1 MNFKLEKN
9 NYLSLISQEDLLA
22 LVRDPGR
29 LTCWG
34 IMDPGKSCF
43 DIFLLSGAWYPRE
56 SDFWTQNSNN
66 LAGGFDFRKIRLKIK
81 KACWTVGITWVNV
94 SSLLSLLSPVNVK
107 IYTFQN
113 NLINF
118 VKQ

>member
-43 DIFLLSGAWYPRE
+43 DIFLLSGAPG
-56 SDFWTQNSNN
+56 SQIFDLKTQ
-66 LAGGFDFRKIRLKIK
+66 
-81 KACWTVGITWVNV
+81 ITWQVG
-94 SSLLSLLSPVNVK
+94 SILEK
-107 IYTFQN
+107 
-113 NLINF
+113 
-118 VKQ
+118 